1 MATIAPNTP
10 LYFFGSIIQSTSVDT
25 LEYVEQGLLV
35 IQSGKVLYY
44 GKNIKKE
51 DVAAILGSLDL
62 QALLP
67 SVRYLRKGQF
77 VIPGFVDTHNHAPQW
92 AQRGLGRGLEI
103 LDWLNQV
110 TFPNEAK
117 FQDPDHARRI
127 YSSCVDGFIKQ
138 ADICFEKGQRAFV
151 GKCNM
156 NRNSPLYYTDASA
169 ESSLEVTKEFISYV
183 RHIDPNFDLVSPV
196 LTPRFAISCTD
207 ELLAGIG
214 QIAKANPT
222 LPIQTHFCEAESE
235 KSTTLSLFPSF
246 TNEADLYESFNL
258 LSERSILA
266 HCTIMTDYEIERIA
280 ALNCGVAHCPVSN
293 TTVGG
298 GFMAAPIREYLRRGI
313 KVGLGTDSGGGFS
326 SSILDAMRQAFI
338 VSNAKDFLTKGAD
351 HDFLWPSAFT
361 LLLLV
366 GLEWMKEVLAKK
378 WPDREIEVITDGISG
393 DLLTPPGGFKR
404 RMEKHFP
411 STPPI
416 THTILLGGTNDLAY
430 NRSIQTMYAVFETL
444 VFTPL
449 SNSSKVLI
457 LTIPECHV
465 RSNVLDEKREELN
478 DMLVYSLGRKENVST
493 FDLRGKMPYHNME
506 PNQRERLWDDGL
518 HFTEAGYQEMGIMVG
533 EKMIEFIEEL
543 KAEKEVSLSGQGTMG
558 IE

>member
-1 MATIAPNTP
+1 MAIIAPNSP
-10 LYFFGSIIQSTSVDT
+10 LLIYGSIIQSTSVDT

-35 IQSGKVLYY
+35 IQSGKILYY
-44 GKNIKKE
+44 GKNIEKE
-51 DVAAILGSLDL
+51 NVAAVLGSLDL

-67 SVRYLRKGQF
+67 SVRYLKDGQF
-77 VIPGFVDTHNHAPQW
+77 LIPGFVDTHNHAPQW

-117 FQDPDHARRI
+117 FEDPDHARRI

-138 ADICFEKGQRAFV
+138 GITTVSYYGSLHGEATKILADICFEKGQRAFV

-156 NRNSPLYYTDASA
+156 NRNSPLYYTDASV

-183 RHIDPNFDLVSPV
+183 RHIDPIFDLVSPI

-258 LSERSILA
+258 LSDCSILA

-351 HDFLWPSAFT
+351 PRLSLAECFYLATLGGARVCCLDHKIGDFSNGKQFDALVIDTEVEGAMTMVDEKDT
-361 LLLLV
+361 LP
-366 GLEWMKEVLAKK
+366 VLFEKFLMSGD
-378 WPDREIEVITDGISG
+378 DRNIIEV
-393 DLLTPPGGFKR
+393 FVK
-404 RMEKHFP
+404 
-411 STPPI
+411 
-416 THTILLGGTNDLAY
+416 
-430 NRSIQTMYAVFETL
+430 
-444 VFTPL
+444 
-449 SNSSKVLI
+449 
-457 LTIPECHV
+457 
-465 RSNVLDEKREELN
+465 
-478 DMLVYSLGRKENVST
+478 GRQIK
-493 FDLRGKMPYHNME
+493 L
-506 PNQRERLWDDGL
+506 
-518 HFTEAGYQEMGIMVG
+518 
-533 EKMIEFIEEL
+533 
-543 KAEKEVSLSGQGTMG
+543 
-558 IE
+558 